1 MRKLFLALILVVF
14 GFATPVF
21 AQDISG
27 DYEATGTFPNGKA
40 YGGAVKIVPFGTAH
54 AMLWKLDNGPG
65 YQGLALRQGDVLG
78 SAYASKGVPF
88 GLVVYRIAG
97 GTLDGEWISTG
108 DVKAELGRETLQGP
122 EKLGG
127 TYKITLGQNRDGTTN
142 YTGEVIIKP
151 YGHTYLVAWMVPN
164 LAYVGRGVRIGDVL
178 VVAYGRGEGSNA
190 QQRPG
195 VVAYQIEDADNM
207 VGVWADA
214 GTEQT
219 GTENLRRRA
228 Q

>member
-1 MRKLFLALILVVF
+1 MRQLFLALILALT
-14 GFATPVF
+14 GFATPVL

-27 DYEATGTFPNGKA
+27 DYEAKGTFPNGTA
-40 YGGAVKIVPFGTAH
+40 YGGAVKIVPLGEAH

-65 YQGLALRQGDVLG
+65 YQGLALQKDGVLG
-78 SAYASKGVPF
+78 AAYASEGVPF

-97 GTLDGEWISTG
+97 GTLDGEWISSG
-108 DVKAELGRETLQGP
+108 DVKAELGHETLQGP
-122 EKLGG
+122 TTLGG

-151 YGHTYLVAWMVPN
+151 YGHTYLVAWMVPK
-164 LAYVGRGVRIGDVL
+164 LAYVGRGIRIGDVL
-178 VVAYGRGEGSNA
+178 VVAYGQGTGPK
-190 QQRPG
+190 QRPG
-195 VVAYQIEDADNM
+195 VVGYQIEDADNM

-214 GTEQT
+214 GTEKT
-219 GTENLRRRA
+219 GSETLRRRA